1 MVLPSGE
8 TWGSDPHSR
17 SNTSIGSKTARL
29 SSAVIEKDIIAA
41 KDRAKKNLLVK
52 RKAKGD
58 VILCFIETA

>member
-8 TWGSDPHSR
+8 TRGSDPHSR

-29 SSAVIEKDIIAA
+29 SSALIDKDIITAR
-41 KDRAKKNLLVK
+41 DRAKKDLLDK